1 MSDAYNSRTTLPK
14 LPGEAWVLALMM
26 RAATDVVGRE
36 AAHDIW
42 DVAAELSLEYNGHC
56 RLAWCDARAPF
67 DNHPD
72 NAIDE

>member
-1 MSDAYNSRTTLPK
+1 MSDEYNPATTLPA
-14 LPGEAWVLALMM
+14 LPKEAWVLALMM
-26 RAATDVVGRE
+26 RAAVDVVGRE

-42 DVAAELSLEYNGHC
+42 HEAAELSLEYNGFC
-56 RLAWCDARAPF
+56 RTAWCDAREPF